1 MPAEGEE
8 RGLRHQLGAGQMAMV
23 AVGGSIGT
31 GLLLGSAAALE
42 IAGPGVI
49 LSFVLAAFIG
59 LTVTLALGEL
69 SSVHPAAGSFG
80 VYADLYL
87 NQWAGFIARAGYWAA
102 ISISIGA
109 ELVASAT
116 YLAFWLPSVPALFW
130 VVIFSVLLLLIN
142 LRSVGNY
149 ARFEY
154 WFAMIK
160 VATIAA
166 FVVLGAGLLLS
177 GRVTPEYTAH
187 GGFFPKGALAPL
199 LAMGFALYTFG
210 GIEFVAITTG
220 ESRSPQEIPRAVKL
234 TFAILASVYLGA
246 IVVLVGVM
254 PWNRAGVTESPFVTV
269 FRHAHVPAAPH
280 IMTFV
285 ILTAALSGANAALYA
300 ASRVLFSLA
309 RTGWAP
315 AVLGRLNAF
324 RISEARGAGFVLRD
338 RGRAG
343 AGEVGAEECFRLDS
357 GCRPGRNVAVLA
369 GFTGR
374 PRPVPPE
381 ALNRSTRRVAH
392 AVSPRGLGLGAGI
405 RADSCGSPGDWLE
418 LSLDTDQRR
427 RVYDRADSRLF
438 PAERS
443 EQRRWSDPP
452 LSTSLRRLCPT
463 PVIWTLVV
471 RTLAKSD
478 LLRAQATT
486 KNQMQQRRTR
496 VSVPHWPT
504 WC

>member
-1 MPAEGEE
+1 
-8 RGLRHQLGAGQMAMV
+8 MAMV

-49 LSFVLAAFIG
+49 LSFALAAFIT

-69 SSVHPAAGSFG
+69 SSMHPAAGSFG
-80 VYADLYL
+80 VYGDLYL
-87 NQWAGFIARAGYWAA
+87 NRWAGFIARAGYWAA

-116 YLAFWLPSVPALFW
+116 YLAYWFPSVPAVTW
-130 VVIFSVLLLLIN
+130 VLLFSVLLLLIN

-177 GRVTPEYTAH
+177 GRVAPEYTTH
-187 GGFFPKGALAPL
+187 GGFLPRGALAPL

-210 GIEFVAITTG
+210 GLEFVAITTG
-220 ESRSPQEIPRAVKL
+220 ESRSAEEIPRAVKL
-234 TFAILASVYLGA
+234 TFAVLASVYLGA
-246 IVVLVGVM
+246 IVILVGVM

-269 FRHAHVPAAPH
+269 FRHAHIPAASH

-285 ILTAALSGANAALYA
+285 ILTAALSGANGALYA

-315 AVLGRLNAF
+315 AALGRLSN
-324 RISEARGAGFVLRD
+324 
-338 RGRAG
+338 
-343 AGEVGAEECFRLDS
+343 S
-357 GCRPGRNVAVLA
+357 G
-369 GFTGR
+369 
-374 PRPVPPE
+374 
-381 ALNRSTRRVAH
+381 
-392 AVSPRGLGLGAGI
+392 SPRAALLASSYGIVVALVLEKWAPGEAFVSILGAALLGMLLSWLVSLAAHIRFRQQASASQLTGLSMRSPLGAWGSGLGFLLIIVAL
-405 RADSCGSPGDWLE
+405 LE
-418 LSLDTDQRR
+418 TSWN
-427 RVYDRADSRLF
+427 SRLTLISSVIYMVVLTAAYF
-438 PAERS
+438 FLTKK
-443 EQRRWSDPP
+443 Q
-452 LSTSLRRLCPT
+452 STSC
-463 PVIWTLVV
+463 
-471 RTLAKSD
+471 
-478 LLRAQATT
+478 
-486 KNQMQQRRTR
+486 
-496 VSVPHWPT
+496 
-504 WC
+504 

>member
-1 MPAEGEE
+1 MPAEIEE
-8 RGLRHQLGAGQMAMV
+8 LGLRHQLTAGQMAMV

-49 LSFVLAAFIG
+49 LSFVLAAFIT

-69 SSVHPAAGSFG
+69 SSMHPAAGSFG
-80 VYADLYL
+80 VYGDLYL
-87 NQWAGFIARAGYWAA
+87 NPWAGFIARAGYWAA

-116 YLAFWLPSVPALFW
+116 YLAYWFPSVPAVTW
-130 VVIFSVLLLLIN
+130 VLLFSVLLLLIN

-187 GGFFPKGALAPL
+187 GGFLPRGALAPL

-210 GIEFVAITTG
+210 GVEFVAITTG
-220 ESRSPQEIPRAVKL
+220 EARSAEEIPRAIKL
-234 TFAILASVYLGA
+234 TFAVLASVYLGA
-246 IVVLVGVM
+246 IVILVGVM

-269 FRHAHVPAAPH
+269 FRHAHIPAAAH

-285 ILTAALSGANAALYA
+285 ILTAALSGANGALYA

-315 AVLGRLNAF
+315 AALGRLSHSGSPRAALLASSYGIVVALVLEKWAPGEAF
-324 RISEARGAGFVLRD
+324 VSILGAALLGMLLSWLVSLAAHIRFRQQVSASQLAGLPMRSPLGAWGSGLGFVLII
-338 RGRAG
+338 
-343 AGEVGAEECFRLDS
+343 
-357 GCRPGRNVAVLA
+357 VAL
-369 GFTGR
+369 
-374 PRPVPPE
+374 
-381 ALNRSTRRVAH
+381 
-392 AVSPRGLGLGAGI
+392 
-405 RADSCGSPGDWLE
+405 LE
-418 LSLDTDQRR
+418 TSWN
-427 RVYDRADSRLF
+427 SRLTLISSAVYMVVLTAAYF
-438 PAERS
+438 LLKKEQPRS
-443 EQRRWSDPP
+443 
-452 LSTSLRRLCPT
+452 C
-463 PVIWTLVV
+463 
-471 RTLAKSD
+471 
-478 LLRAQATT
+478 
-486 KNQMQQRRTR
+486 
-496 VSVPHWPT
+496 
-504 WC
+504 

>member
-1 MPAEGEE
+1 M
-8 RGLRHQLGAGQMAMV
+8 RHQLGAGQMAMV

-49 LSFVLAAFIG
+49 LSFVLAALIG
-59 LTVTLALGEL
+59 LTVTMALGEL
-69 SSVHPAAGSFG
+69 SSMHPAAGSFG

-87 NQWAGFIARAGYWAA
+87 NPWAGFIARAGYWAA

-116 YLAFWLPSVPALFW
+116 YLTFWFPSVPALFW
-130 VVIFSVLLLLIN
+130 VVIFSVFLLLIN

-160 VATIAA
+160 VATITA
-166 FVVLGAGLLLS
+166 FVLLGAGLLLS

-220 ESRSPQEIPRAVKL
+220 ESRSAQEIPRAVKL

-254 PWNRAGVTESPFVTV
+254 PWDRAGVTESPFVTV
-269 FRHAHVPAAPH
+269 FRQAHVPAAPH

-315 AVLGRLNAF
+315 AILGRLNASGSPKLAVLASSYGIVVALVLEKWAPKNAFVSILGAALVGMLLAWLVSLAAHIQF
-324 RISEARGAGFVLRD
+324 RRRLSPGQLAALPMRSPLGAWGSGLGFVLILAALLETGWD
-338 RGRAG
+338 SHLTLISG
-343 AGEVGAEECFRLDS
+343 AVYM
-357 GCRPGRNVAVLA
+357 VVLTA
-369 GFTGR
+369 AYF
-374 PRPVPPE
+374 
-381 ALNRSTRRVAH
+381 
-392 AVSPRGLGLGAGI
+392 
-405 RADSCGSPGDWLE
+405 
-418 LSLDTDQRR
+418 
-427 RVYDRADSRLF
+427 
-438 PAERS
+438 
-443 EQRRWSDPP
+443 
-452 LSTSLRRLCPT
+452 
-463 PVIWTLVV
+463 
-471 RTLAKSD
+471 
-478 LLRAQATT
+478 LL
-486 KNQMQQRRTR
+486 KKK
-496 VSVPHWPT
+496 
-504 WC
+504 